1 MKAER
6 NKHATA
12 LKLLVTALSERLSP
26 NEWRRVA
33 LILVDAMKELDDLE
47 KEVRVL
53 REKKK
58 FLEDDRDYW
67 QHKWGNG
74 NG

>member
-12 LKLLVTALSERLSP
+12 LRLVITALSERLGAE
-26 NEWRRVA
+26 EWRKTAMV
-33 LILVDAMKELDDLE
+33 LVDAIAEIRRLE
-47 KEVRVL
+47 TENAYL
-53 REKKK
+53 RQ
-58 FLEDDRDYW
+58 DRDYW

-74 NG
+74 SA